1 MTQNL
6 DRKHCPPAL
15 HPRGFPPVNIHPLAV
30 VSPQA
35 EIGRDVRIGPFAI
48 VEDDVVIEDGC
59 HLAGHVVV
67 KNGTHMGPNNTV
79 CESAVIGGLPQHVRC
94 PEQTGRVQI
103 GQGNTFREYVT
114 VHRALKPETA
124 TVIGDTNYLMVG
136 AHVAH
141 DCRVGNNV
149 IMANNCLLGGHVT
162 VDDRSF
168 LSGTVAV
175 HQFCRIGRMAMVGG
189 HARVVRDVPPFVT
202 IDGISSDVVGLN
214 LVGLKRNGYTSD
226 QIVVLK
232 EAYRLIFRGGLPW
245 REMIDRLTAD
255 FSDGPAAP
263 MVEFFHGGT
272 RGFSQERR
280 PPRSVT
286 LKLRSDVDEIEPST
300 LRMATSK
307 AEVATPPA
315 TIERKAG

>member
-1 MTQNL
+1 M
-6 DRKHCPPAL
+6 
-15 HPRGFPPVNIHPLAV
+15 NIHPLAV

-35 EIGRDVRIGPFAI
+35 QIGRNVRIGPFAI

-59 HLAGHVVV
+59 RLAGHAVV
-67 KNGTHMGPNNTV
+67 KSGTRLGPNNVV

-94 PEQTGRVQI
+94 PEQTGNVQI
-103 GQGNTFREYVT
+103 GQGNTFREFVT
-114 VHRALKPETA
+114 VHRALKQELA
-124 TVIGDTNYLMVG
+124 TVIGDGNYLMVG

-141 DCRVGNNV
+141 DCRLGNNI
-149 IMANNCLLGGHVT
+149 IMANNCLLAGHVT

-168 LSGTVAV
+168 LSGAVAV
-175 HQFCRIGRMAMVGG
+175 HQFCRIGRMAMIGG

-202 IDGISSDVVGLN
+202 IDGLTGDVVGLN
-214 LVGLKRNGYTSD
+214 LVGLKRNGYSAE
-226 QIVVLK
+226 QILVLK

-245 REMIDRLTAD
+245 REMLDRLTAD

-286 LKLRSDVDEIEPST
+286 LKLRSDVDELEPQT
-300 LRMATSK
+300 LPMPTSNV
-307 AEVATPPA
+307 EVAVPSA
-315 TIERKAG
+315 MIEFKAKAG